1 MILLYTYTAE
11 YIFCP
16 GNGCPFPT
24 IIMLASVFF
33 AGGNPFFAGLFVIAV
48 LILSV
53 MITLAVSRMLGAT
66 VLKGIP
72 SSFTLELPPYRRP
85 QIIKVV
91 IRSVLDRTIFVLG
104 RAICVSVPAG
114 ALIWLLQNVTIADIT
129 LLEGLSQ
136 ILSPLGGAMGLS
148 GVILAAFILGIP
160 ANEIVIPIILMC
172 YCQSG
177 MLTEAS
183 GLAEMGELLKENGWT
198 ALTALSAVLFSLNH
212 FPCATTLWTIAKET
226 KSAKWTAVAFL
237 LPTMIGILICT
248 TVNTVGNLFF

>member
-1 MILLYTYTAE
+1 M
-11 YIFCP
+11 
-16 GNGCPFPT
+16 
-24 IIMLASVFF
+24 
-33 AGGNPFFAGLFVIAV
+33 
-48 LILSV
+48 
-53 MITLAVSRMLGAT
+53 
-66 VLKGIP
+66 
-72 SSFTLELPPYRRP
+72 
-85 QIIKVV
+85 
-91 IRSVLDRTIFVLG
+91 
-104 RAICVSVPAG
+104 
-114 ALIWLLQNVTIADIT
+114 
-129 LLEGLSQ
+129 
-136 ILSPLGGAMGLS
+136 
-148 GVILAAFILGIP
+148 GIP